1 MNPCDKNQN
10 RFIIGGFILISTLC
24 VSPMLFSGKTLVLRD
39 TFFEFRFLSNFA
51 RENILNGIIP
61 LWNPYSNCGQPFIAD
76 PQTSFFYPLNW
87 VFYLL
92 NFSRAYT
99 LFIFMHLLL
108 AGIFMYAFIKPI
120 VKNSW
125 ISFFGGLIYM
135 LNGLMISRIE
145 FLSEFASLVWIPVI
159 LALLRL
165 NVVSP
170 SLLSSVLLGLAVSLQ
185 FFAGHTQSLYFTA
198 LLGLAFLIFL
208 VGLQYFRGKNVSA
221 LLPSIKFLILAGGLA
236 FLIIMIQLAPTYEL
250 FTRSLRSQAGYDAK
264 THLASLHPLHTLTLF
279 YPYLFGWPGYGNYW
293 GSTYEFWASCF
304 YVGII
309 PFGFCLLAVL
319 LFLKVNRIRSG
330 NWSLELYYFIFF
342 LFWFALAFVIAL
354 GDYSPVFRIFYDAV
368 PGFDRF
374 RWPSS
379 SLLFCTISMSVA
391 APLGLKWLLQVT
403 GDSAGSKPRWPMIT
417 FGVLISVF
425 MAFAIAMNLSPDIS
439 EKIMTALRPTTSRPL
454 ADLRRFIEHIA
465 GTSILS
471 AGGHLRLLGYT
482 VWFST
487 AFMIIFCVIL
497 WGRFRGKIPHNYLIA
512 GVILFSAIDLFG
524 NAAMGVSF
532 IDKRV
537 YLKKPGIVETF
548 DEGLKKQRIM
558 TRTDGFQQY
567 AYGYDDRHTLALGI
581 DALTGEVGL
590 SQRLFRTE
598 GKGVLKVKN
607 FSDFSGF
614 RSLPYPLQ
622 HKILQFLNV
631 KHVLHFKS
639 NSLKESESV
648 EHGAQWF
655 DRYQKMA
662 ALDSKRWSVQLTPL
676 GEALPRMFVVPRYS
690 VLPSDT
696 IDQKNHIFKQFLD
709 PSFDFSETVIVDE
722 PPEGFSMTDEVKF
735 VIHQPAL
742 YTNPNQVQ
750 AVIETDRDGIL
761 VLSDVFYPGWE
772 LFVNGEKQ
780 KIYKANTTFRAGI
793 VKAGV
798 NHILFNY
805 NPQSFKIGIICTVI
819 GLGLTLV
826 LLIIYTLI
834 QKGQAK
840 LFKPRRER
848 RTRRGDV

>member
-1 MNPCDKNQN
+1 MNPYEKNQN
-10 RFIIGGFILISTLC
+10 IFIIGGFILISTIC
-24 VSPMLFSGKTLVLRD
+24 VSPMLFLGKTLVLRD
-39 TFFEFRFLSNFA
+39 TFFEFRFLFNFA

-92 NFSRAYT
+92 KFHFAYT
-99 LFIFMHLLL
+99 LFIFIHLLL
-108 AGIFMYAFIKPI
+108 AGVFMYAFIKPI

-145 FLSEFASLVWIPVI
+145 FLSEFAALVWIPAI

-185 FFAGHTQSLYFTA
+185 FFAGHTQSFYFTA
-198 LLGLAFLIFL
+198 LLGLVFTAFLMGIDYIREKNSSA
-208 VGLQYFRGKNVSA
+208 VLQSMKC
-221 LLPSIKFLILAGGLA
+221 LILAGGLA
-236 FLIIMIQLAPTYEL
+236 FLIVMIQLAPTYEL
-250 FTRSLRSQAGYDAK
+250 FTQSLRSQAGYDAK

-293 GSTYEFWASCF
+293 GSTYEFWASSF

-319 LFLKVNRIRSG
+319 LFLKVKEIRSG
-330 NWSLELYYFIFF
+330 NWTLELCYFIFF
-342 LFWFALAFVIAL
+342 LAWFTLAFVIAL
-354 GDYSPVFRIFYDAV
+354 GDYSPAFRFFYDTV

-403 GDSAGSKPRWPMIT
+403 ADRAADKPRWLTIT
-417 FGVLISVF
+417 FGALISVF
-425 MAFAIAMNLSPDIS
+425 LAFAIVMNLSPAIS
-439 EKIMTALRPTTSRPL
+439 EKIMDFLRPTPSQPL
-454 ADLRRFIEHIA
+454 ADFRRFVEHIS
-465 GTSILS
+465 GTAILS
-471 AGGHLRLLGYT
+471 DGGHLRTLGYT

-487 AFMIIFCVIL
+487 AFMIIICVIL
-497 WGRFRGKIPHNYLIA
+497 WGRFSGKIPDNYLVA
-512 GVILFSAIDLFG
+512 GVILFSAIDLIG
-524 NAAMGVSF
+524 HAAMGVSF
-532 IDKRV
+532 NDRRV
-537 YLKKPGIVETF
+537 YLKKPAIVETV
-548 DEGLKKQRIM
+548 DKGLKNKRIM

-567 AYGYDDRHTLALGI
+567 AYGSDDRHTLYLGI

-598 GKGVLKVKN
+598 GKGVLKVKI

-622 HKILQFLNV
+622 LKILQFLNV
-631 KHVLHFKS
+631 KQVLHFKS
-639 NSLKESESV
+639 SSLKESESV
-648 EHGAQWF
+648 EQAAQWF

-662 ALDSKRWSVQLTPL
+662 ALDSKRWSVQLTQL
-676 GEALPRMFVVPRYS
+676 GEALPRIFVVPRYS
-690 VLPSDT
+690 VMPSDT
-696 IDQKNHIFKQFLD
+696 IDQKNLVFKQFLD

-722 PPEGFSMTDEVKF
+722 PLEGFSATNEVKF
-735 VIHQPAL
+735 VIHQPAS
-742 YTNPNQVQ
+742 YINPNQVQ

-780 KIYKANTTFRAGI
+780 KVYKANTTFRAGI
-793 VKAGV
+793 LKAGL
-798 NHILFNY
+798 NSILFNY
-805 NPQSFKIGIICTVI
+805 NPQSFKIGSICTVI
-819 GLGLTLV
+819 GLGF
-826 LLIIYTLI
+826 TLI
-834 QKGQAK
+834 LLMIHLRVRKSARHTAIK
-840 LFKPRRER
+840 
-848 RTRRGDV
+848 V